1 MYPKPLRMLV
11 LSPQPPECSGVSV
24 FHMSGTPNNGSASES
39 NGYDVISISLPP
51 RQGTRWIALYIAR
64 SIV

>member
-11 LSPQPPECSGVSV
+11 LSPQLPECSGVSV
-24 FHMSGTPNNGSASES
+24 FYMSGTPNNGSASES
-39 NGYDVISISLPP
+39 NAYDVISISPPP
-51 RQGTRWIALYIAR
+51 RQGTRWIALCIAR